1 MGGRKTIPAISLA
14 EEEPPD
20 GGANRGQAEQSENH
34 PNDDM
39 RNLYS
44 EDQRQNADGANCAKS
59 FVTREGVER
68 AAKAY
73 VAPEV
78 GLPWQN
84 G

>member
-1 MGGRKTIPAISLA
+1 MPKRVLSVC
-14 EEEPPD
+14 
-20 GGANRGQAEQSENH
+20 
-34 PNDDM
+34 
-39 RNLYS
+39 
-44 EDQRQNADGANCAKS
+44 ANCAKS

-73 VAPEV
+73 VATEV